1 MYSIPQP
8 HLQALELLGND
19 MVDDIGFSP
28 IRIDKGS
35 SYSLVIGSDGETLK
49 VTSDDLGSHGISF
62 PFPGPSSCGAIIS
75 DRWIG
80 SWANV
85 GIRKAFMGSFPLY
98 EKWADADEQ
107 TGKEEDVKSPYIS
120 NTAIWTRELQSEP
133 IVMCNVGE
141 NLVFSCLRTGIYMID
156 SEAREIWRS
165 PYPIWRELELSLIHI

>member
-8 HLQALELLGND
+8 HLQGLELLVNS
-19 MVDDIGFSP
+19 MVAAIGFSP

-49 VTSDDLGSHGISF
+49 VTSDDLGGHEISF

-85 GIRKAFMGSFPLY
+85 GIRKAFMGSFPLD
-98 EKWADADEQ
+98 ENWADVDGQ
-107 TGKEEDVKSPYIS
+107 TGDKEDGESPYIS
-120 NTAIWTRELQSEP
+120 NTAIWKESFNLNLLLC
-133 IVMCNVGE
+133 VMSGK
-141 NLVFSCLRTGIYMID
+141 
-156 SEAREIWRS
+156 IWS
-165 PYPIWRELELSLIHI
+165 FHV